1 MSSDVE
7 ALLAPWTGPHG
18 GLPPFEQARVEALG
32 PALQTAMELQRAD
45 IEAIA
50 TLSAAPTF
58 ENTLV
63 ALEESGAVFRRVMT
77 VYNTFRSTMSVG
89 PMRALESAMSPV
101 LAAFEDEIVQNAGL
115 FSRIAAVNEHR
126 ESAGLNAEQQR
137 LTSVV
142 YDEFV
147 QQGAAIDRASQA
159 RLGAI
164 NLRLAELYTA
174 FSQNVLADEEG
185 STLFLAAA
193 EDLAGLPE
201 SLRAA
206 AARTAAEKG
215 RPGEWAI
222 GNTRSS
228 MDPFL
233 TYSSR
238 RDLRER
244 GWRMWVMRGD
254 HPGAHDNKPLI
265 TEILRLR
272 AEKAALLGAATY
284 AHWFTADNM
293 AKTPDAAMALLLR
306 VWPAA
311 VARAREE
318 IAAMQAVVDTE
329 GGGFRIAP
337 WDHRYYAENVRRAAY
352 DLDQD
357 EVRQYLQLENIREG
371 MFWAAGRL
379 YGLDFSLLRDAPVY
393 HPDVRAYDVRREG
406 EHLGVWYFDPY
417 ARDGKR
423 SGAWMNSYRVQAGL
437 RNDAP
442 IVSNNTNFI
451 AGATGSPVLISWRDA
466 VTMFH
471 EFGHALHGLLSSVTY
486 PTLAGTAVARDFVEF
501 PSQINEHWLP
511 THEVLSRFA
520 LHHETGAPI
529 PAELLAKIDRAATFN
544 EGFGTTEYLAAA
556 IYDLRIHLAASSAAI
571 DPAAFERDLMAE
583 LGAPAEIVMRHR
595 PPHFTHVFAG
605 DAYSSGYYV
614 YLWADAM
621 TADAFEAF
629 TEAGGPY
636 DEAVAARL
644 YESIMSVGNTIPPE
658 DAFRR
663 FRGRDV
669 DTAAL
674 MRDRGFPVTKT

>member
-1 MSSDVE
+1 MSETDP
-7 ALLAPWTGPHG
+7 LLAPWTGPQG
-18 GLPPFEQARVEALG
+18 GLPPFERVRVEALG
-32 PALQTAMELQRAD
+32 PALR
-45 IEAIA
+45 EAIA
-50 TLSAAPTF
+50 LKRAEIGAIAAQAAPPTF
-58 ENTLV
+58 ENTLI
-63 ALEESGAVFRRVMT
+63 ALEECGAALRRVMT
-77 VYNTFRSTMSVG
+77 VYNTFRGTMSVG
-89 PMRALESAMSPV
+89 PMRALETELSPV
-101 LAAFEDEIVQNAGL
+101 LAALDDEIVQNAAL
-115 FSRIAAVNEHR
+115 FARIAAVYEHR
-126 ESAGLNAEQQR
+126 DDAGLNAEQRR

-147 QQGAAIDRASQA
+147 FQGAALDRESKG

-174 FSQNVLADEEG
+174 FSQNVLADEEE
-185 STLFLAAA
+185 STLFLAA

-201 SLRAA
+201 SLRDA

-215 RPGEWAI
+215 RAGEWAI

-244 GWRMWVMRGD
+244 GWRMWMMRGD

-272 AEKAALLGAATY
+272 AEKAALLGAASY

-293 AKTPDAAMALLLR
+293 AKTPAAAMALLLG

-318 IAAMQAVVDTE
+318 VAAMQAVVDSD

-337 WDHRYYAENVRRAAY
+337 WDHRYYAEKVRRAAY

-357 EVRQYLQLENIREG
+357 EVRQYLQLDNIREG
-371 MFWAAGRL
+371 MFWAAGHL
-379 YGLDFSLLRDAPVY
+379 YGLDFSLLREAPVY
-393 HPDVRAYDVRREG
+393 HPDVRAYEVRRGG

-437 RNDAP
+437 RADAP

-471 EFGHALHGLLSSVTY
+471 EFGHALHGLLSNVTY

-520 LHHETGAPI
+520 LHHETGEPI

-556 IYDLRIHLAASSAAI
+556 IYDLRIHLAANAAAI

-583 LGAPAEIVMRHR
+583 LGTPSEIVMRHR

-629 TEAGGPY
+629 TEAGDPY
-636 DEAVAARL
+636 DETVAARL
-644 YESIMSVGNTIPPE
+644 YDSVLSAGNTIPPE
-658 DAFRR
+658 EAFHR

-674 MRDRGFPVTKT
+674 MRDRGFAVSNTV